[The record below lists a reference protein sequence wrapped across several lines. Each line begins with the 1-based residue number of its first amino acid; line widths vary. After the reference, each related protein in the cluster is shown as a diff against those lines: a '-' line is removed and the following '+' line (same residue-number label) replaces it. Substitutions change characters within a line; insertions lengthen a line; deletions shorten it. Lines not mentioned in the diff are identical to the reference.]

1 MALTFE
7 KELVLHA
14 AITHIKPKSRL
25 EDAKPCL
32 KVQKNAKTNYP
43 ELT

>member
-14 AITHIKPKSRL
+14 DIKNITPKSRL

-32 KVQKNAKTNYP
+32 KVQKNAKTNCP